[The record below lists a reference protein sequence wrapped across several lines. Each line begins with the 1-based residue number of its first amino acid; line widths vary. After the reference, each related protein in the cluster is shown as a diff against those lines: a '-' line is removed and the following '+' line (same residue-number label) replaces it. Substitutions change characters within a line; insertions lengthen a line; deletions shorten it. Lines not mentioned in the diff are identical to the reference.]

1 MKKEAKQFENDT
13 CRLVYKP
20 KTGVAHIR
28 AESLYEAKTFLLK
41 LMDKKDIGIVH
52 GIAVTL
58 GLDPRVTV
66 MIRGKNL
73 FKFIQSELNEK
84 ASYRTRKSFTSM
96 VEAPGPKNMVE
107 LVVYCPGTRRFLI
120 GQSTDRKHLGFPTS
134 VILSYESHEDV
145 AVKALTL
152 LTDTKVTRKH
162 IKNINVVD
170 MPDKSK
176 HYAYLMIAKTEFT
189 GNAAG
194 RGLVWMR
201 HEVDNLNPVSEM
213 LFKDDPTIGKILE
226 NEDSPEKMDFSKL
239 VEDMVD

>member
-1 MKKEAKQFENDT
+1 MKKEAKRFESKT

-41 LMDKKDIGIVH
+41 HMDSKEIGIVH

-58 GLDPRVTV
+58 GMDPRVTV

-73 FKFIQSELNEK
+73 FKFIQSELNER
-84 ASYRTRKSFTSM
+84 ASYRTKKSFTAM
-96 VEAPGPKNMVE
+96 AEEPKPKNLVE
-107 LVVYCPGTRRFLI
+107 LVVYCPGTRRFLV
-120 GQSTDRKHLGFPTS
+120 GQTLDRQRLGFPTS
-134 VILSYESHEDV
+134 VILSYENHEGV
-145 AVKALTL
+145 AMKTLTM
-152 LTDTKVTRKH
+152 LTDTVVTKKH

-176 HYAYLMIAKTEFT
+176 HYVYLMIAKSEFPP
-189 GNAAG
+189 NAAG
-194 RGLVWMR
+194 KGMVWMR
-201 HEVDNLNPVSEM
+201 HEIENLNQVSEM
-213 LFKDDPTIGKILE
+213 LFKSDPTIGKILE
-226 NEDSPEKMDFSKL
+226 SENSLEKMDFSKL